1 MRICI
6 LSTGNTPIGFLDND
20 VPNALHFYDDKL
32 HVYLTG
38 TAHTLE
44 LSVIASDEAAELL
57 AVGNKL
63 AFYYEGRPY
72 YLNIVSTSQTET
84 EIEVEAWAYCLELL
98 NENALVYEPTE
109 AKTFLEYFKAMI
121 YCNDMFEVGINEVS
135 TAKRSTK
142 YSSTSDTLLKRLYSL
157 ASDFDAELEFV
168 PKLNGDYSLDTFEMN
183 VYKEHSDT
191 DQGVGEKRTDAYFRY
206 GKDVDGITKTQDI
219 TELYTMIVP
228 TGKDN
233 LTIASIGE
241 RKVYDD
247 DGMLLY
253 DHPSGSEG
261 IYAPLACQNF
271 PSAVTSKDKYIR
283 LDWSTDYETAESLY
297 GNALAKLKEI
307 STPESTYEI
316 KGSIDVNIGDTITVI
331 DEAFSPSLYLETR
344 VTEQEICFTD
354 PSKNS
359 TTFSNT
365 KELESQIDEALTKRV
380 TELEKE
386 AVETAAKAA
395 EAAQAAQAASETAT
409 TAQTTAESAKT
420 TAEGVEAIATEAK
433 TTAESASTSAQA
445 AQSAAESASTAAS
458 EAKTEAQS
466 ASSAA
471 SMAQSTA
478 EAASTAA
485 STAQSTAESA
495 QTTANTA
502 SETATAAQTTA
513 NTANETATAAQTTA
527 TEAKA
532 ATDNLDTLIRATT
545 DGVEVARIDS
555 EGAYTGMRTEQTADA
570 YLIKD
575 KDGNTLASYG
585 ADTVELG
592 KGNSDATIDMCDGTT
607 TITSISETSQSET
620 YYKSAMYF
628 NDGFGTVGAKSDSES
643 TAEATFCNSAVDAQI
658 KIDVMTPEYTSG
670 DESYRAAGAEFLVQ
684 AGPGGSFITAQ
695 ADNIWLQPSSYS
707 GSTSEG
713 TVFAMSDVITA
724 LTKGKALSG
733 YTDANLKTA
742 ISNGLNVTKYCSKVL
757 SGKKPW
763 SGYDSS
769 NNMSI
774 YLYRVGY
781 AVFMLIVATLKIPV
795 TGTSAISEY
804 TIPSGYRPI
813 ANTYVPCVCGG
824 TAAYAGVMN
833 WVIYSSG
840 AIGVESNSYTS
851 ANTVR
856 YASGSWPTRN
866 SFPS

>member
-109 AKTFLEYFKAMI
+109 AKSFIEYFKAMI

-283 LDWSTDYETAESLY
+283 YDWSTDYETAESLY
-297 GNALAKLKEI
+297 GNALAKLKEL

-380 TELEKE
+380 TELENE

-395 EAAQAAQAASETAT
+395 EAAAQAQAAQTTANTASETAT
-409 TAQTTAESAKT
+409 TAQTTAESAQ
-420 TAEGVEAIATEAK
+420 
-433 TTAESASTSAQA
+433 TTAESASTAAST

-466 ASSAA
+466 AASAA
-471 SMAQSTA
+471 STAQSTA

-502 SETATAAQTTA
+502 NETATAAQTTA

-555 EGAYTGMRTEQTADA
+555 AGAYTGMRTEQTADA

-592 KGNSDATIDMCDGTT
+592 KGNADATIDLCNGTT
-607 TITSISETSQSET
+607 RITSEINNAMNVSMITFEDGSGEIGASTSDNSNNTLMGIMQST
-620 YYKSAMYF
+620 RASNQYNSI
-628 NDGFGTVGAKSDSES
+628 GFDTKLTPAEGGDAVYSRLRLS
-643 TAEATFCNSAVDAQI
+643 TAAEPHTTMLEAIAQRVLLGDYADA
-658 KIDVMTPEYTSG
+658 S
-670 DESYRAAGAEFLVQ
+670 
-684 AGPGGSFITAQ
+684 GSFTMA
-695 ADNIWLQPSSYS
+695 
-707 GSTSEG
+707 E
-713 TVFAMSDVITA
+713 VIAA

-742 ISNGLNVTKYCSKVL
+742 ISNGLALSVTTWSG
-757 SGKKPW
+757 SGKPW
-763 SGYDSS
+763 TSKNSS
-769 NNMSI
+769 NNMTVTCWKMNKVVVCRI
-774 YLYRVGY
+774 YCV
-781 AVFMLIVATLKIPV
+781 MLNPE
-795 TGTSAISEY
+795 TSQAGFSEI
-804 TIPSGYRPI
+804 TIPSAYRPRQQVI
-813 ANTYVPCVCGG
+813 APYLAIAGSSILG
-824 TAAYAGVMN
+824 TGQWLIQTTGKIGNNVNPATGSFCERMAQAAYV
-833 WVIYSSG
+833 
-840 AIGVESNSYTS
+840 TS
-851 ANTVR
+851 
-856 YASGSWPTRN
+856 
-866 SFPS
+866 